1 MAFWKQSLLCLL
13 VVVVAAALW
22 MRFFP
27 GAPQVLAGWGIDW
40 APAATTETSRAE
52 DDDDEAGT
60 DGESDEAWRR
70 GGVVAA
76 PIAVATINDRLMAIG
91 TGRALSSVVVTPFTS
106 GRLTEVRVRSGATVD
121 AGEEIARL
129 DSDSEQIAVDRASIA
144 LADSR
149 ARLERVQALRTTNTI
164 TAVQET
170 EAELEVRNAELA
182 LREAELA
189 LERRSVTAPISGVVG
204 ILPVSEGNYITSD
217 TEVATIDDRSEIL
230 VDFWVPE
237 RYAGAIE
244 VGMPL
249 TAGSVARPTESYEG
263 TVNAIDNRI
272 DADSRTLRVEAR
284 ITNPADTLRAGMAF
298 QVSMRFPGDTYPA
311 VDPLAIQW
319 GSEGAYVWAVQDGRA
334 RRTPV
339 TVIQRNSES
348 VLVDGTFVDDDMV
361 VVEGVHNVR
370 EGSDVLIAERIGPAA
385 PARGS

>member
-217 TEVATIDDRSEIL
+217 TEVATIDDRSKIL